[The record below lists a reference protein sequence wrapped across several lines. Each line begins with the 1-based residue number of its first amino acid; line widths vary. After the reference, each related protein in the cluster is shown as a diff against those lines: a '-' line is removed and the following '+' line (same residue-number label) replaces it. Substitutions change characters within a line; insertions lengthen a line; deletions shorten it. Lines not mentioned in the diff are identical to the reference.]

1 MRARPH
7 AAAHPA
13 RSAAHTRSQW
23 VSREP
28 RRSPRGGGAGAAWQP
43 PYGSVQPPPASGIG
57 AAGSA
62 RPRPALQRVRTSRL
76 LPPSLLRLPAPR
88 ALTAG
93 EGLSR
98 EALRLGRG
106 LKFLNFGWSQGL
118 AAPAAASRTARWFFP
133 RPLPPGI
140 QTNGFP
146 RLLRLLGRGGKSL
159 GVREDYLAPGR
170 ASLEFGLRGRPQ
182 GPTPGATRH
191 PSPCGLW
198 ACGAGR
204 PSSAPRDAPRGSAF
218 GQRGLNFVNHLNREG

>member
-1 MRARPH
+1 MAASLRLC
-7 AAAHPA
+7 AAASGLRYWSRRQRPA
-13 RSAAHTRSQW
+13 AASLA
-23 VSREP
+23 
-28 RRSPRGGGAGAAWQP
+28 AGKDLAPCP
-43 PYGSVQPPPASGIG
+43 PVPPPA
-57 AAGSA
+57 A
-62 RPRPALQRVRTSRL
+62 
-76 LPPSLLRLPAPR
+76 APR

-118 AAPAAASRTARWFFP
+118 AAPAAACRTASWFFP

-140 QTNGFP
+140 QMNGFP

-159 GVREDYLAPGR
+159 GAREEYLAPGR
-170 ASLEFGLRGRPQ
+170 ASLEFGLRGRPE

-191 PSPCGLW
+191 PPPCGLW

-204 PSSAPRDAPRGSAF
+204 PSSAPRDAPRWECHRAA
-218 GQRGLNFVNHLNREG
+218 GLEFC